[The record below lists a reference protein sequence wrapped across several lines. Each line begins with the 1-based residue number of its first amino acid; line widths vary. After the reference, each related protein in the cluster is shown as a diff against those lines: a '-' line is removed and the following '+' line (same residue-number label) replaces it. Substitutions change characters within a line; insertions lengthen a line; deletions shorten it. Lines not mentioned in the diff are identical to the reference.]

1 MEKHRWMGMETLS
14 GSIMNSSWR
23 FSSVESRRHGHISMG
38 GISRAQLCQPQ
49 SRAEQRSVLTP
60 DVSAGSRWWERRG
73 RLSRSQHVH
82 VVVLLDRLCRFW

>member
-1 MEKHRWMGMETLS
+1 METLS

-49 SRAEQRSVLTP
+49 SRAEESP
-60 DVSAGSRWWERRG
+60 DSRCVCRV
-73 RLSRSQHVH
+73 Q
-82 VVVLLDRLCRFW
+82 VVGEEGEAQQVTARPCGCAA